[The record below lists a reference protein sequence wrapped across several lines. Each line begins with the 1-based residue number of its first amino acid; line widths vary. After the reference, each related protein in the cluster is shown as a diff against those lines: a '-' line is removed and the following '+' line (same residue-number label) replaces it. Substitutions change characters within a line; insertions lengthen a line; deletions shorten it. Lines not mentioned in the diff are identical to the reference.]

1 MISSRPVDTGQEAAG
16 PDPQPTW
23 TWKNAL
29 AALFCCTVLAL
40 QIAVPLVQL
49 ATPRPARFGWHM
61 WSARRKL
68 SRFLVVTRDGT
79 TRPADLAAHV
89 VFGRGEMDL
98 DTALPPHLCRVVPD
112 AAAVEIRSPGR
123 DVARVHSCR

>member
-1 MISSRPVDTGQEAAG
+1 VDTGQQDARR
-16 PDPQPTW
+16 DPHQTW

-29 AALFCCTVLAL
+29 AALFCCTFLAL

-49 ATPRPARFGWHM
+49 ASPRPARFGWHM
-61 WSARRKL
+61 WSARRKV
-68 SRFLVVTRDGT
+68 SRFLVVMRDGT

-89 VFGRGEMDL
+89 GLGRGEMDL

-112 AAAVEIRSPGR
+112 AAAVEITSPGL
-123 DVARVHSCR
+123 DAPRVHSCR